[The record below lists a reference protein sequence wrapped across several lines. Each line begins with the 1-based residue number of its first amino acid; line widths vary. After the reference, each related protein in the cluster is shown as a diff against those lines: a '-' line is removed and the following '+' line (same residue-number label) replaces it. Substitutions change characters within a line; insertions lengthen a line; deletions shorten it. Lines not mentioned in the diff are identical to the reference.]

1 MDNRRIA
8 LITETYQPEI
18 NGVAN
23 TLAYWVDGIK
33 NHGIHIDIFRPKQG
47 RNDANTQA
55 KLENQYTVKGYP
67 IPGYKELRFGL
78 PQSKLFKRL
87 WNEQRPDA
95 IYIATEGPLGYSAL
109 KVAKKMGIRVI
120 SGFHTNF
127 QSYSRFYHLG
137 LVEPVILTYLR
148 FFHNATAATLVPTL
162 QQKQYLERM
171 RVNNASVLRRGINCE
186 RFNPSKRSD
195 ELRLSW
201 GAAKD
206 EPVFIYVGRLAAE
219 KNMELLSQTIASIQS
234 RYPKAK
240 FVLVGDGPM
249 RKKLE
254 AKHNTAHVIFT
265 GVQSGE
271 QLAQHYASGDIFLFP
286 STTDTF
292 GNVVT
297 EAMASGLCIVA
308 YNDAAPRE
316 LLDNMRSGLLCDL
329 GDEAAFIEN
338 AVLGYENPNLL
349 KNISAA
355 SLNIAQTLTWDEITE
370 QLIMSLYQ
378 KKQVDGGHHERKQD
392 PEFISSA
399 NQT

>member
-1 MDNRRIA
+1 
-8 LITETYQPEI
+8 
-18 NGVAN
+18 
-23 TLAYWVDGIK
+23 
-33 NHGIHIDIFRPKQG
+33 
-47 RNDANTQA
+47 
-55 KLENQYTVKGYP
+55 
-67 IPGYKELRFGL
+67 
-78 PQSKLFKRL
+78 
-87 WNEQRPDA
+87 
-95 IYIATEGPLGYSAL
+95 
-109 KVAKKMGIRVI
+109 
-120 SGFHTNF
+120 
-127 QSYSRFYHLG
+127 
-137 LVEPVILTYLR
+137 
-148 FFHNATAATLVPTL
+148 
-162 QQKQYLERM
+162 
-171 RVNNASVLRRGINCE
+171 
-186 RFNPSKRSD
+186 
-195 ELRLSW
+195 
-201 GAAKD
+201 
-206 EPVFIYVGRLAAE
+206 
-219 KNMELLSQTIASIQS
+219 
-234 RYPKAK
+234 
-240 FVLVGDGPM
+240 M

-265 GVQSGE
+265 GVQTGE